1 MLVKFKLGK
10 NDGDDTDP
18 NPDNFYAVDA
28 LAQLVAYMYGR
39 DLCCPTSRPD
49 YHTGCL
55 VAWCK
60 VYNLASHFRM
70 PSAMERSLK
79 RLQECLQ
86 SRRYHN
92 TLAIADEVSTIF
104 GLTKEGSK
112 VRDILVK
119 GMKEIITSN
128 FGDVDIDTVVDWR
141 KAWAVVPESED

>member
-1 MLVKFKLGK
+1 
-10 NDGDDTDP
+10 
-18 NPDNFYAVDA
+18 
-28 LAQLVAYMYGR
+28 
-39 DLCCPTSRPD
+39 
-49 YHTGCL
+49 
-55 VAWCK
+55 
-60 VYNLASHFRM
+60 M

-92 TLAIADEVSTIF
+92 TLAIAEEVSTIF